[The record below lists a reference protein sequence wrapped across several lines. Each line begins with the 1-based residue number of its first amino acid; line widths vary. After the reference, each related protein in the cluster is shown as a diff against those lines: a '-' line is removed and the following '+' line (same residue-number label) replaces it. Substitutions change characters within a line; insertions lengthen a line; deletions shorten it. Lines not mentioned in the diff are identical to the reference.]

1 MPLLKNKITRFI
13 LAIVLALGLLSFVYF
28 TWSWNHPLTQQA
40 VTYHVAPGQTLRGLA
55 RELHEKKIID
65 SKLSFILLG
74 FVRGDSRQLKVGE
87 YRFQG
92 GTSMRGLLDQ
102 VVAGEV
108 IQYSLV
114 LVEGWTFKQFI
125 QALHQAPKLKPT
137 LKGMSPPQIMERLG
151 YTGEHPEGR
160 FYPDTYTYAAD
171 ISDVQILQQAY
182 RRMQTRLTRVWQ
194 DRDPNL
200 PIQTPY
206 QALILASI
214 IEKETGQRDE
224 RQTIAAVFINR
235 LRRNMRLQTDP
246 TVIYGMGGNF
256 DGNLRRRDLRRDGPY
271 NTYTRRGL
279 PPTPIAMPG
288 GDSLYA
294 AVHPTASGVLFF
306 VAKGDGSHYFSE
318 TLAEH
323 NRAVI
328 KYQLKGRTKTPS
340 STQSKNRR
348 RRD

>member
-1 MPLLKNKITRFI
+1 MLLFKKKIIRFI
-13 LAIVLALGLLSFVYF
+13 LAIALTLGLLSIVYF
-28 TWSWNHPLTQQA
+28 TWSWNRHLSQQV
-40 VTYHVAPGQTLRGLA
+40 VTYQIAPGQTLRGLA
-55 RELHEKKIID
+55 RELHEKKIIG

-74 FVRGDSRQLKVGE
+74 FIRGDSRQLKVGE
-87 YRFQG
+87 YRLQG

-108 IQYSLV
+108 IQYTLV

-125 QALHQAPKLKPT
+125 QALHQAPRLEAT
-137 LKGMSPPQIMERLG
+137 LKRMSPPQIMERLG
-151 YTGEHPEGR
+151 HTGEHPEGR
-160 FYPDTYTYAAD
+160 FFPDTYTYAAGMT
-171 ISDVQILQQAY
+171 DVQILQQAY
-182 RRMQTRLTRVWQ
+182 RRMQTRLVQVWQ
-194 DRDPNL
+194 GRDPHL

-206 QALILASI
+206 QALTLASI
-214 IEKETGQRDE
+214 IEKETGQRNE

-246 TVIYGMGGNF
+246 TVIYGMGEYF

-288 GDSLYA
+288 GDSLQA
-294 AVHPTASGVLFF
+294 AVHPAASGVLFF

-323 NRAVI
+323 NRAVL

-340 STQSKNRR
+340 TTRPKK
-348 RRD
+348 